1 MPRPATALNVASSPT
16 AGLLVSCETSDW
28 KALSVGIK
36 AVRAIVPSVRALTG
50 EVGFAVRTASTAAVR
65 MSKFCP
71 SVSKEDLAVRTEAS
85 DLVPRS
91 AAPAVGAMAKPRV
104 ITRAEATN
112 CFIRCLCI

>member
-1 MPRPATALNVASSPT
+1 MN
-16 AGLLVSCETSDW
+16 
-28 KALSVGIK
+28 ALSLGMN
-36 AVRAIVPSVRALTG
+36 AVNATSPCVSTFTA
-50 EVGFAVRTASTAAVR
+50 EFGFALRTASTAAVR

-112 CFIRCLCI
+112 CSWIYAHIGKSILRKLP